1 MANRDQITLLKSSVA
16 RWNIWRENNP
26 KIDPD
31 LDRVD
36 FNGVNLKNANLRRAN
51 FYMALLNG
59 ANLQGS
65 NLTKTFFAGS
75 DLRGANLSET
85 D

>member
-1 MANRDQITLLKSSVA
+1 MNGESVDFLLLIIELNKVANRDQITLLKSSVA

-36 FNGVNLKNANLRRAN
+36 FNGVNLKNANL
-51 FYMALLNG
+51 
-59 ANLQGS
+59 
-65 NLTKTFFAGS
+65 
-75 DLRGANLSET
+75 
-85 D
+85 